1 MQSFKHYLSEA
12 RRNPELNPKISI
24 YKALEPYKDRDDMFI
39 TYTADV
45 GKSFS
50 GVRGRNISGFKVGI
64 NPKSTYNTPN
74 GVYVYPLKEAWKLYA
89 NKNSQKL
96 DVPFA
101 GDEPMV
107 SLLQAKS
114 GSNFVEVSKVSS
126 KDYDRDYM
134 KLAKMIIK
142 NVKSG
147 VKMSEAFGWEYAKG
161 VLEAAQRDARDKSP
175 GGIWWNMTRYT
186 FFAIQKFRP
195 RGNNFFT
202 SDAPTPEYKDEVI
215 AMMNDPKMKAN
226 FGDMTN
232 RFTNIR
238 LSRNTTTSS
247 SNIWTK
253 IFLDLGVD
261 AITDRTGRGIIH
273 PSEPMQGVLLNPRA
287 YEVVDSFY
295 NKGYK
300 EEGKVRK
307 ELIYF
312 SKKLPNEKM
321 PGAKITQNELL
332 KGVISAAGESSKLF
346 IFLRGLIQKFLG
358 EVHGN
363 KEPVIQPSDQGFIDI
378 ENAVLNKDSSYFDF
392 ELTIYDKNGSDLI
405 MIDNEM
411 IYFYEINGQA
421 EYISWYGL
429 GDEYEREIMKDW
441 MNDISDSSY

>member
-1 MQSFKHYLSEA
+1 MKSFIQYLEEA

-45 GKSFS
+45 GKDFS
-50 GVRGRNISGFKVGI
+50 GANLTGRNISGFKVGI

-74 GVYVYPLKEAWKLYA
+74 GIYVYPLKEAWKLYA
-89 NKNSQKL
+89 NKMTQSL
-96 DVPFA
+96 HVPFA

-107 SLLQAKS
+107 ALLQAKS
-114 GSNFVEVSKVSS
+114 GSNFVDVSKVSS

-142 NVKSG
+142 NVQSG

-161 VLEAAQRDARDKSP
+161 VLELAQQDARDKSP

-186 FFAIQKFRP
+186 FFCILRFRP
-195 RGNNFFT
+195 KGSNFFT
-202 SDAPTPEYKDEVI
+202 SDSPAPEYKDEVF
-215 AMMNDPKMKAN
+215 AMMKDPKMKAN

-238 LSRNTTTSS
+238 LSRNTTKS

-261 AITDRTGRGIIH
+261 GVTDRTGRGIIH
-273 PSEPMQGVLLNPRA
+273 PSEPMQGVMLNPRA
-287 YEVVDSFY
+287 YTVVGSFY

-300 EEGKVRK
+300 EQGQGKVGT

-312 SKKLPNEKM
+312 SKKSPNDKM
-321 PGAKITQNELL
+321 PGAEITQNEFL
-332 KGVISAAGESSKLF
+332 KGAIRAAGESSKNF

-358 EVHGN
+358 EVHGD
-363 KEPVIQPSDQGFIDI
+363 KEVFGFLMLIHK
-378 ENAVLNKDSSYFDF
+378 VLV
-392 ELTIYDKNGSDLI
+392 
-405 MIDNEM
+405 
-411 IYFYEINGQA
+411 
-421 EYISWYGL
+421 GL
-429 GDEYEREIMKDW
+429 V
-441 MNDISDSSY
+441 

>member
-1 MQSFKHYLSEA
+1 MKSFKQYLEEA

-24 YKALEPYKDRDDMFI
+24 YKALEPYKDSDDMFI

-50 GVRGRNISGFKVGI
+50 GVTGRNISGFKVGI
-64 NPKSTYNTPN
+64 NPRSTYNTPN

-114 GSNFVEVSKVSS
+114 GSNFVDVSKVSS

-147 VKMSEAFGWEYAKG
+147 VKMSEAFGWEYAKA
-161 VLEAAQRDARDKSP
+161 VLELAQKDARDKSP

-186 FFAIQKFRP
+186 FFAIQRFRP
-195 RGNNFFT
+195 SGSNFFT
-202 SDAPTPEYKDEVI
+202 SDAPTPEYKDEVF
-215 AMMNDPKMKAN
+215 AMMKDPNMKAN

-238 LSRNTTTSS
+238 LSRNTTKS
-247 SNIWTK
+247 SNVWTK

-273 PSEPMQGVLLNPRA
+273 PSEPMQGVILNPRA
-287 YEVVDSFY
+287 YKVVGSFY

-300 EEGKVRK
+300 EQGQVGK

-312 SKKLPNEKM
+312 NKKSPNEKM
-321 PGAKITQNELL
+321 PGAEITQNEFL
-332 KGVISAAGESSKLF
+332 KGAIRAAHESSKLF
-346 IFLRGLIQKFLG
+346 IFLRGLIQKFLT
-358 EVHGN
+358 EVHGD

-378 ENAVLNKDSSYFDF
+378 QNAVLNKDSSYFDF
-392 ELTIYDKNGSDLI
+392 EFSILDKNGSELI
-405 MIDNEM
+405 MVDNE
-411 IYFYEINGQA
+411 EINFYVPNGEA
-421 EYISWYGL
+421 ESITWYGL
-429 GDEYEREIMKDW
+429 GDEYDRGEIKDW
-441 MNDISDSSY
+441 MNDISDGLY